1 MFRHF
6 HKVAPFYIVDISIPF
21 PCLPQPSPPKINVVL
36 WTLKS
41 FSYFR
46 QHWFRRRGYLRRL
59 KGYGVGARAVS
70 ICVEL
75 FECPPLGFEGSLKSQ
90 ICKKFLHRHELQ
102 RIGNQPNLPLV
113 KFSFPKALK
122 TTTTTTTTNK
132 QKYCHATLISL
143 SLPAEATQFFSS
155 GCQSIA
161 NAGPLCPTCWMKGEL
176 VWRLSHNYNKKDGK
190 NASQVSRNLVP
201 RGFSLFNMTSE
212 EKLVT
217 WFGCVTGSSLLPPL

>member
-1 MFRHF
+1 MFDKSSCFKQVGQLLLSLIVGLWKGTNLSMSGIRESTF
-6 HKVAPFYIVDISIPF
+6 SVHKWYI
-21 PCLPQPSPPKINVVL
+21 
-36 WTLKS
+36 
-41 FSYFR
+41 
-46 QHWFRRRGYLRRL
+46 
-59 KGYGVGARAVS
+59 KGYGVGARAES
-70 ICVEL
+70 TCVEL
-75 FECPPLGFEGSLKSQ
+75 FECPPGQKSH
-90 ICKKFLHRHELQ
+90 ICKKFLHRHETQ
-102 RIGNQPNLPLV
+102 RIGTQPNLPLV

-132 QKYCHATLISL
+132 QKHCHATLISL

-201 RGFSLFNMTSE
+201 RGFSLFNMVSE

-217 WFGCVTGSSLLPPL
+217 WFGCVTGSSLLLPL

>member
-1 MFRHF
+1 M
-6 HKVAPFYIVDISIPF
+6 D
-21 PCLPQPSPPKINVVL
+21 PQVFL
-36 WTLKS
+36 LLQTTLIQGVRVFTAFK
-41 FSYFR
+41 R
-46 QHWFRRRGYLRRL
+46 VRGWSSGGVYLCRTFW
-59 KGYGVGARAVS
+59 VP
-70 ICVEL
+70 
-75 FECPPLGFEGSLKSQ
+75 PPLGFEGSLKSQ

-122 TTTTTTTTNK
+122 TTTTTTNK
-132 QKYCHATLISL
+132 QKHCHATLISL

-190 NASQVSRNLVP
+190 NASQASRNLVH

>member
-1 MFRHF
+1 M
-6 HKVAPFYIVDISIPF
+6 D
-21 PCLPQPSPPKINVVL
+21 PQVFL
-36 WTLKS
+36 LLQTTLIQGVRVFTAFK
-41 FSYFR
+41 R
-46 QHWFRRRGYLRRL
+46 VRGWSSGGVYLCRTFW
-59 KGYGVGARAVS
+59 VP
-70 ICVEL
+70 
-75 FECPPLGFEGSLKSQ
+75 PPLGFEGSLKSQ

-122 TTTTTTTTNK
+122 TTTTTTNK
-132 QKYCHATLISL
+132 QKHCHATLISL

-176 VWRLSHNYNKKDGK
+176 FWRLSHNYNKKDGK
-190 NASQVSRNLVP
+190 NASQASRNLVH

>member
-1 MFRHF
+1 M
-6 HKVAPFYIVDISIPF
+6 D
-21 PCLPQPSPPKINVVL
+21 PQVFL
-36 WTLKS
+36 LLQTTLIQGVRVFTAFKRVWGWS
-41 FSYFR
+41 S
-46 QHWFRRRGYLRRL
+46 GGVYLCRTFW
-59 KGYGVGARAVS
+59 V
-70 ICVEL
+70 
-75 FECPPLGFEGSLKSQ
+75 PPLGFEGSLKSQ

-122 TTTTTTTTNK
+122 TTTTTTTNK
-132 QKYCHATLISL
+132 QKHCHATLISL

-190 NASQVSRNLVP
+190 NASQASRNLVP